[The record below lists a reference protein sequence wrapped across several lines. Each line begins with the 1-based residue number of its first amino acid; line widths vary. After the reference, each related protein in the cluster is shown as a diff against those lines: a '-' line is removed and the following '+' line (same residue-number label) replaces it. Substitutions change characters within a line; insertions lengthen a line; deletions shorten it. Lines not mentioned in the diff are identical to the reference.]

1 MLRNNYYII
10 FIIQTFL
17 DAILLLDIFIDFIK
31 LVSGITGKYWVSFKR
46 VQLYLVYINFLVTL
60 FFDSPTE

>member
-1 MLRNNYYII
+1 MPRNNTI

-31 LVSGITGKYWVSFKR
+31 LVSGITGKYWVCFKR
-46 VQLYLVYINFLVTL
+46 VQLYLVYMLSNTL
-60 FFDSPTE
+60 LND

>member
-1 MLRNNYYII
+1 MLRNNTI

-31 LVSGITGKYWVSFKR
+31 LVSGITEKY
-46 VQLYLVYINFLVTL
+46 
-60 FFDSPTE
+60 

>member
-1 MLRNNYYII
+1 MLRNNII

-31 LVSGITGKYWVSFKR
+31 RQIGFRHYWEVPN
-46 VQLYLVYINFLVTL
+46 LL
-60 FFDSPTE
+60 